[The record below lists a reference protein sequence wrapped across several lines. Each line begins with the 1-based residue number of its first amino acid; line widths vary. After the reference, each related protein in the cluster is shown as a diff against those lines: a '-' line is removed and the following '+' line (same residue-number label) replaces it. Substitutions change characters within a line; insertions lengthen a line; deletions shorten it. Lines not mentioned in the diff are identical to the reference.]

1 MGALFQ
7 MLGELQ
13 ALRAGRWRGR
23 ALLGLAL
30 LLGLVAGPDSGRAEE
45 VENPLT
51 QYYGFDRLELYKLQQ
66 RSANLQAADLNNDG
80 KIDLVLIDNS
90 NSRLDLLI
98 QRDLTAAKEVPSAT
112 KARINAIEND
122 KRLEHRKI
130 PVDREVASLS
140 IGDFNGDGL
149 KDLAWFAVPDQ
160 LNIAL
165 QSKAGDWTNRK
176 KIRLA
181 DVEAAQWILASGDLN
196 HDGRDDLVV
205 LGKHDTYLVYQT
217 ADNQLAPPRR
227 LMNTTEKLGLAQV
240 TDVDGDGRND
250 LCYLTGSDA
259 ERPLC
264 IRLQRPDGELGPE
277 LRCELPRPRGVTFAD
292 LDGKP
297 GQEILAIEAQTGRV
311 KAHQLQKPEASPGEP
326 GGQLIQ
332 FGFGSQASGK
342 NRDLA
347 VGDVNGDGRTD
358 VVVSDPEGAQ
368 MIVFLQHPETG
379 LDLGNTFPGL
389 DGAEQVRVGDLDGD
403 KRAEVVVFSGK
414 EKTIGLS
421 RMEEGRLTFPQG
433 VALDKEPVG
442 IEMADL
448 NGDGRQELI
457 VVLRERSGQSSKY
470 FLQALGRRDA
480 GDWRPVKFGDQE
492 AIALASLKSNP
503 ERLVALDANRDGK
516 TDFLIFTAGSDK
528 PPLFLLTNSQGV
540 PTEVAAGDGGFGLGN
555 VTSGGLFLGMLD
567 QPVILVAQKNFARNV
582 VVGEKNQW
590 QVLDQYNAAEAEAK
604 IAGAATLDLDGEPGR
619 EIVLVDQGVRK
630 LRVLRKEGTIYRPW
644 REIDIGVF
652 PYRSTLVADLNADGR
667 DDLLLFGN
675 GKFGVLYA
683 GRSDPRLKTIATYES
698 KQEKVHFN
706 DLAVGDINSDG
717 QMDVVVVDTQ
727 SQSIDILNYTPS
739 AGLRHALQFK
749 VFESKSLSGEERT
762 GNEPREVIIADVT
775 GDGRPDLILLS
786 QDRVLVYPQDSD
798 GGPQKTAAKE

>member
-1 MGALFQ
+1 MAT
-7 MLGELQ
+7 
-13 ALRAGRWRGR
+13 
-23 ALLGLAL
+23 
-30 LLGLVAGPDSGRAEE
+30 LGLVCGLIASSGILQAEE
-45 VENPLT
+45 GENPLA
-51 QYYGFDRLELYKLQQ
+51 QYYGFERLELYKLQQ
-66 RSANLQAADLNNDG
+66 RSANLQAADLNADG
-80 KIDLVLIDNS
+80 RTDLVLIDNS

-98 QRDLTAAKEVPSAT
+98 QRDPATAKDPPPVG
-112 KARINAIEND
+112 KVRINTLDND
-122 KRLEHRKI
+122 KRFEHKKVA
-130 PVDREVASLS
+130 VDREVASLT
-140 IGDFNGDGL
+140 IGDFDGDGR

-160 LNIAL
+160 LNVAL
-165 QSKAGDWTNRK
+165 QSKTGDWTNRR

-181 DVEAAQWILASGDLN
+181 DVEGAQWILAGGDLN

-205 LGKHDTYLVYQT
+205 LGKHDTYLVYQNS
-217 ADNQLAPPRR
+217 DGQLAAPRR
-227 LMNTTEKLGLAQV
+227 LMNTTEKLGLAQIA
-240 TDVDGDGRND
+240 DVDGDGRND

-277 LRCELPRPRGVTFAD
+277 LRCDLPRPRGVTFAE

-297 GQEILAIEAQTGRV
+297 GSEILAIEAQTGRV

-326 GGQLIQ
+326 AGQLIQ

-347 VGDVNGDGRTD
+347 VGDVNGDGKID
-358 VVVSDPEGAQ
+358 VVVSDPDSAQ

-379 LDLGNTFPGL
+379 LDLGSTFPGL

-403 KRAEVVVFSGK
+403 KRAEIVVFSGK
-414 EKTIGLS
+414 EKTIGMS

-433 VALDKEPVG
+433 VPLEKEPSA
-442 IEMADL
+442 IELADL
-448 NGDGRQELI
+448 NKDGRQELI
-457 VVLRERSGQSSKY
+457 VIARERSGQSSKY
-470 FLQALGRRDA
+470 NLQALSRGDA
-480 GDWRPVKFGDQE
+480 GDWRPFKFGEQE
-492 AIALASLKSNP
+492 SIVLANLKSNP

-516 TDFLIFTAGSDK
+516 TDFLVFTAGSDK
-528 PPLFLLTNSQGV
+528 PPLFLLTNAQGV
-540 PTEVAAGDGGFGLGN
+540 PSEVSTGDGGFGLGN

-604 IAGAATLDLDGEPGR
+604 IVGAATLDLDGEPGR

-630 LRVLRKEGTIYRPW
+630 LRVLRKEGTVYRPW

-675 GKFGVLYA
+675 GKFGVLYS

-698 KQEKVHFN
+698 KQEKAHFN

-727 SQSIDILNYTPS
+727 SQSVDILNYTPA

-749 VFESKSLSGEERT
+749 VFEAKSLSGEERT
-762 GNEPREVIIADVT
+762 GNDPREVLIVDVT
-775 GDGRPDLILLS
+775 GDGKPDLVLLS
-786 QDRVLVYPQDSD
+786 QDRVLVYPQDTA
-798 GGPQKTAAKE
+798 GEPQKTAAKE